1 LILIHS
7 IFYSS
12 HNNQA
17 KEFFDKLKF
26 RTTTKGWKNMS
37 RRASNKKQ
45 KAPPRSFLE
54 NESLSSVVGFPTE
67 KLEPGATIIINTP
80 VASAVTKEIFFE
92 RFEKEII
99 QPFEFRFQSKSKS
112 KEAGQYAV
120 VNGKLQRRPRT
131 TKNDTASSKETPRHE
146 DATTG
151 TSRESSSSAAS
162 TKRKLLKTRLLV
174 GTNQCSRALEAAQAG
189 TSLIP
194 LLMVLSRDI
203 YPPTM
208 LAHAPVLARKLS
220 IPLLLLPGKASSEL
234 GKALGTK
241 KTSIMLFLPSKE
253 SGDALRAIDS
263 FIEFVIQQI
272 PKEEEESL
280 SIEKS

>member
-1 LILIHS
+1 
-7 IFYSS
+7 
-12 HNNQA
+12 
-17 KEFFDKLKF
+17 
-26 RTTTKGWKNMS
+26 MS

-54 NESLSSVVGFPTE
+54 NESLSSVVGFPAE
-67 KLEPGATIIINTP
+67 NLEPGATVIINTP

-99 QPFEFRFQSKSKS
+99 QPFEFRFQSNSKS
-112 KEAGQYAV
+112 KEAGHYAV
-120 VNGKLQRRPRT
+120 LNGKLQKLSRT
-131 TKNDTASSKETPRHE
+131 TKNVTPSSKETPRHE

-151 TSRESSSSAAS
+151 RESSSSAAA
-162 TKRKLLKTRLLV
+162 TKRKLLKARLLV

-189 TSLIP
+189 TSPIP
-194 LLMVLSRDI
+194 SLMVLSRDI

-208 LAHAPVLARKLS
+208 LAHAPVLACKLS

-234 GKALGTK
+234 GKVLGTK

-272 PKEEEESL
+272 PKEEG
-280 SIEKS
+280 SI